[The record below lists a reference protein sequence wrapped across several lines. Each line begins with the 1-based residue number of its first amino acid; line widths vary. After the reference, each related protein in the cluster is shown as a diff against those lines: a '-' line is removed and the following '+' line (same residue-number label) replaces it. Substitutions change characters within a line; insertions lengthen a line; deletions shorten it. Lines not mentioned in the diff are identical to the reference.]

1 MTEPLTPEEDA
12 RDSLESY
19 NDAMRA
25 IGEQVKAGAPVPAFL
40 QSQRSGLPAA
50 PLGTKAAI
58 AKAEA
63 LLQYAIKVKDW
74 PLVEAAI
81 DEKIAEQGK
90 FVGDWEEAVTVRHRP
105 GRGGADE
112 LSAERGVISLAQA
125 EASTGIS
132 HQQVSRWRKQLAD
145 AGKYRA
151 QQLLAAYRKAGLEP
165 DANHR
170 AEGTGENE
178 WFTPAQYIEA
188 ARDVMGGIDL
198 DPATHAVAQETVQ
211 ATHFFTAAEN
221 GLAQEWHGRV
231 WLNPPYVQP
240 LIARFAEKLVAEVSA
255 RRIEQAIMLTHNY
268 TDTAWFHHAEAA
280 ADLICFTRGRIA
292 FVDIDGAACSPTQGQ
307 AFFYYGAQG
316 ELFREVFCHFGFV
329 R

>member
-1 MTEPLTPEEDA
+1 MSERLTSEEDA

-19 NDAMRA
+19 NEGMRA
-25 IGEQVKAGAPVPAFL
+25 IGERVKAGAPVPAFL
-40 QSQRSGLPAA
+40 RSQRGGLPAV
-50 PLGTKAAI
+50 PLDIKVEQ
-58 AKAEA
+58 AKAN
-63 LLQYAIKVKDW
+63 AIIDFATKIKDW
-74 PLVEAAI
+74 PLLEQAI
-81 DEKIAEQGK
+81 DLKIEQQRE
-90 FVGDWEEAVTVRHRP
+90 FVRWWDENVSVRESP
-105 GRGGADE
+105 GRGGVQKSVTVSVTD
-112 LSAERGVISLAQA
+112 S
-125 EASTGIS
+125 GIS
-132 HQQVSRWRKQLAD
+132 KMQVLRWRKKLED
-145 AGKYRA
+145 EVKYRA

-198 DPATHAVAQETVQ
+198 DPATHPVAQETVQ
-211 ATHFFTAAEN
+211 AEDFFTAADD
-221 GLAQEWHGRV
+221 GLTQEWHGKV
-231 WLNPPYVQP
+231 WLNPPYTQP

-292 FVDIDGAACSPTQGQ
+292 FVHMDGAACSPTQGQ
-307 AFFYYGAQG
+307 AFFYYGPHI
-316 ELFREVFCHFGFV
+316 ETFRDVFSRFGFV